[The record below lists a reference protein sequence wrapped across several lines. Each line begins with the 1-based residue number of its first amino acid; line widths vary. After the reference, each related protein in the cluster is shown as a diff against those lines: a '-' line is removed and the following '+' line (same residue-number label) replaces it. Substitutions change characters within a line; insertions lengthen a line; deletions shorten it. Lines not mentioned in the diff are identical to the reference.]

1 MLAVF
6 NKRKDS
12 IKTVK
17 EAENLERQMNAIYFS
32 MMKKLAEKGEYP
44 KEAIIQNENGEWGF
58 REYDD
63 DDECN
68 NLCIERATV
77 RQKCYNLK
85 QQIKKRLGLP
95 PFIK

>member
-32 MMKKLAEKGEYP
+32 MMKKLEEKGEYS
-44 KEAIIQNENGEWGF
+44 KEAIIQNENGEWVF
-58 REYDD
+58 REDDD
-63 DDECN
+63 DDEGDK
-68 NLCIERATV
+68 LCIERAMV

-85 QQIKKRLGLP
+85 QEIKKRLGLP
-95 PFIK
+95 PFVK